1 MTKKQYIFP
10 RVEVEQVLIYSALL
24 SVSIEHPDTPLG
36 PKSAPARHGS
46 NTEVF

>member
-10 RVEVEQVLIYSALL
+10 LVEVTKITFGGTLL
-24 SVSIEHPDTPLG
+24 SSLVEYPTTPLG
-36 PKSAPARHGS
+36 PKSAPALRGS